1 MGLQGR
7 ILAAYGSL
15 PVQIP
20 TDQTVEVDQLFMLIT
35 LLSGQLEENIIIF
48 IRLDVCLLVLK
59 TIKFQVVCQRLK
71 CLLKVRAKSSYI
83 VASKRTVLF
92 HLELQTQTNIQEHKR
107 GRFHCSRGL
116 PSNS

>member
-1 MGLQGR
+1 MGVQGR

-48 IRLDVCLLVLK
+48 IRRDVCLFGIEDNKIPSCVPKAKVFVKSKGQKQLYRG
-59 TIKFQVVCQRLK
+59 IKKDCTFPFGAADSDK
-71 CLLKVRAKSSYI
+71 HTGA
-83 VASKRTVLF
+83 
-92 HLELQTQTNIQEHKR
+92 
-107 GRFHCSRGL
+107 
-116 PSNS
+116 